1 MQPITVFASASRAA
15 FVCNL
20 RADDVEWV
28 GLVADAAQTI
38 LFAKTKQAD
47 VLLMDAQFL
56 SANVTAFMQ
65 ALHNASPQT
74 KVLLFHDHL
83 DHADL
88 IDALEAGVK
97 GCLPINSSVEECL
110 KAIRAVHEGDVW
122 LGRRDMALL
131 LEDLIHKL
139 HPGHTEEE
147 ALPHTLSARE
157 REIAAQMGNG
167 LSNKEIAQHL
177 GISDLTVKTHLKHIF
192 HKLKISR
199 RHQLGISPHQ
209 INPS

>member
-1 MQPITVFASASRAA
+1 MQPITVSASASSAA
-15 FVCNL
+15 FAYNL

-28 GLVADAAQTI
+28 SAVADAALTI
-38 LFAKTKQAD
+38 LFAKDKQAD
-47 VLLMDAQFL
+47 VLLVDAQVFL
-56 SANVTAFMQ
+56 TNVTGFMQ
-65 ALHNASPQT
+65 ALHNACPHT

-83 DHADL
+83 NHAEL

-97 GCLPINSSVEECL
+97 GCLPINSSIEDCL
-110 KAIRAVHEGDVW
+110 KAIRAVHDGDIW
-122 LGRRDMALL
+122 LGRRDMAMM
-131 LEDLIHKL
+131 LENLIHKL
-139 HPGHTEEE
+139 HPCHADEE
-147 ALPHTLSARE
+147 AVPHCLSTRE
-157 REIAAQMGNG
+157 REIAAHMRNG

-209 INPS
+209 INQS